1 MRAMLVALSV
11 LLVASCLAAESPD
24 AELDRNIASVLP
36 KPSEERWLQIPWRTD
51 LAAARVE
58 ANREGKAM
66 FLWMM
71 DGNPLGCT

>member
-1 MRAMLVALSV
+1 MRIVSLVLIIFAQAL
-11 LLVASCLAAESPD
+11 LAAESAGAD
-24 AELDRNIASVLP
+24 LDRDIASVLP
-36 KPSEERWLQIPWRTD
+36 KPAEERWLQIPWRTD

-58 ANREGKAM
+58 ANRDGKAM

>member
-1 MRAMLVALSV
+1 MRNLILAVAL
-11 LLVASCLAAESPD
+11 LLTGLCLAAETVES
-24 AELDRNIASVLP
+24 EFDRNIAAILP

-51 LAAARVE
+51 LAAARAE
-58 ANREGKAM
+58 ANREGKPL

>member
-1 MRAMLVALSV
+1 MRILLLAV
-11 LLVASCLAAESPD
+11 LISAHCVMG
-24 AELDRNIASVLP
+24 AELADADLDRDIAAVLP
-36 KPSEERWLQIPWRTD
+36 KPAEERWLQIPWRTD

-71 DGNPLGCT
+71 DGNPFGCT

>member
-1 MRAMLVALSV
+1 MRTV
-11 LLVASCLAAESPD
+11 LLAFLIVSAHFTIAAEFSD
-24 AELDRNIASVLP
+24 ADLDRDIAAILP
-36 KPSEERWLQIPWRTD
+36 KPAEERWLQIPWRTD

-58 ANREGKAM
+58 ANRDGKAM